1 MKRDPG
7 LAPELIFSEAFLG
20 TPVAA
25 IAAEIQR
32 CGIYTC
38 EGAVRPEAVDRI
50 LAEFGGLEFRI
61 NENTLL
67 PVAFKGQSYQ
77 NHFMAL
83 SRTAFRLVC
92 HERITGVCRGLLGDE
107 FAMVGKRIYETRPD
121 SYMMFHSDIGS
132 HTDNPD
138 RVDGLGFILYL
149 SDVDD
154 GAFEIVEESQRQA
167 ESYTGSRANDAELIA
182 SRSIKAFPMSKGS
195 YVIYNGRLIHR
206 GQPMQGRGSARQSL
220 HFQVN
225 RGAKTGEPI
234 YVNIGWLGDLGDDA
248 KRLLGFGV
256 PNSVPDTYPP
266 TSPATIV
273 PSNRQAVD
281 YIRQNLA
288 HLLDD

>member
-1 MKRDPG
+1 MR
-7 LAPELIFSEAFLG
+7 
-20 TPVAA
+20 
-25 IAAEIQR
+25 
-32 CGIYTC
+32 
-38 EGAVRPEAVDRI
+38 
-50 LAEFGGLEFRI
+50 
-61 NENTLL
+61 
-67 PVAFKGQSYQ
+67 
-77 NHFMAL
+77 
-83 SRTAFRLVC
+83 
-92 HERITGVCRGLLGDE
+92 
-107 FAMVGKRIYETRPD
+107 
-121 SYMMFHSDIGS
+121 
-132 HTDNPD
+132 
-138 RVDGLGFILYL
+138 
-149 SDVDD
+149 
-154 GAFEIVEESQRQA
+154 
-167 ESYTGSRANDAELIA
+167 
-182 SRSIKAFPMSKGS
+182 KGS

-206 GQPMQGRGSARQSL
+206 GQPMQGRGPARQSL